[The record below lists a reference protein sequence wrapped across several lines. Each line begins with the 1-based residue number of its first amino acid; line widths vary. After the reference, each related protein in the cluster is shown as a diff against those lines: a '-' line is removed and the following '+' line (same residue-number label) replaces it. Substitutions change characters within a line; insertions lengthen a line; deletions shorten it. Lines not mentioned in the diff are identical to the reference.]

1 MHWPERRSLSL
12 AVAGVWLILCLVLV
26 SGDALASATRMAQAR
41 PVTSSAMPS
50 AAIPQMLDCLPCA
63 RCYVAPAPVAVGVV
77 EPAGTDEPA
86 WRVHDPA
93 LLYTTRATPDRGG
106 GPPRLPMRIAYCR
119 WLN

>member
-1 MHWPERRSLSL
+1 MRWPERRSLPL

-26 SGDALASATRMAQAR
+26 SGDALASSARMAQAR

-50 AAIPQMLDCLPCA
+50 AAMPQMLDCLPCA

-86 WRVHDPA
+86 WRVQDPA
-93 LLYTTRATPDRGG
+93 LPYTTRDPDRGG
-106 GPPRLPMRIAYCR
+106 GPSRLPVRIAYCR
-119 WLN
+119 WLD